1 MYAFKTLSLAFL
13 LLVAN
18 VQAGKITYTCY
29 NKTGGIKKDG
39 LLEQK
44 AGGTIPDDQV
54 QVVED
59 GMKTWSHGKYTA
71 SVNKR
76 TKILVVKCVEK
87 VENKDLAT
95 AANNEQQQLVNSH
108 IKKTKRDDG
117 DDLDVN
123 VDDLEV
129 DDLEDDDEDDV
140 EYVF

>member
-59 GMKTWSHGKYTA
+59 GMKEWSNGKYAA

-76 TKILVVKCVEK
+76 TKILIVKCVEK
-87 VENKDLAT
+87 VENKNLAT
-95 AANNEQQQLVNSH
+95 AAINEQEQLVNKH

-117 DDLDVN
+117 DDL
-123 VDDLEV
+123 
-129 DDLEDDDEDDV
+129 EDEDEDDIR
-140 EYVF
+140 YLF

>member
-29 NKTGGIKKDG
+29 NESGGVKKDG

-59 GMKTWSHGKYTA
+59 GMKKWSDGKYTA

-76 TKILVVKCVEK
+76 TKILVVKCVDK
-87 VENKDLAT
+87 VANKVLAT

-123 VDDLEV
+123 VDDLDV
-129 DDLEDDDEDDV
+129 DDLEDEDEN